1 MGYPAPQIIYVQSIA
16 YPPQQAPAQVGHAS
30 WETDNAEKGFG
41 EMPDMPG
48 GWYQPPTSEELA
60 DINRVGPAV
69 PLGAGAGGTYLPTF
83 VAGMPSGDPL
93 VSHDFGSWLSKTFRA
108 VARSWKGLLVVNTVG
123 LAMTFAAMWAIAS
136 AARGSVSF
144 GEGESTTVASL
155 IVSAMV
161 SLFGV
166 GMAAMV
172 GMSFTQAAAAYVL
185 VADAEENK
193 GRLRLGR
200 ALSFGFRSAPRVLW
214 GSFATMV
221 LTFLAMV
228 VGVAVVLIVVAPAAA
243 SAGPLRPLV
252 SLASLAI
259 VLGPAIYLFVTMQT
273 SMVGVASF
281 ETGSIVGRC
290 KSRIRGHWWSMFV
303 RGLLVGALLF
313 AISAAM
319 SSVVHMSDWVNSSSS
334 RSVGPPASPAGLAAT
349 FAFYVAAF
357 CIQAPAQLV
366 SYAELRSHVDGP
378 VITSYLAEEAQ

>member
-1 MGYPAPQIIYVQSIA
+1 
-16 YPPQQAPAQVGHAS
+16 
-30 WETDNAEKGFG
+30 
-41 EMPDMPG
+41 
-48 GWYQPPTSEELA
+48 
-60 DINRVGPAV
+60 
-69 PLGAGAGGTYLPTF
+69 
-83 VAGMPSGDPL
+83 
-93 VSHDFGSWLSKTFRA
+93 
-108 VARSWKGLLVVNTVG
+108 
-123 LAMTFAAMWAIAS
+123 
-136 AARGSVSF
+136 
-144 GEGESTTVASL
+144 
-155 IVSAMV
+155 
-161 SLFGV
+161 
-166 GMAAMV
+166 
-172 GMSFTQAAAAYVL
+172 
-185 VADAEENK
+185 
-193 GRLRLGR
+193 
-200 ALSFGFRSAPRVLW
+200 
-214 GSFATMV
+214 
-221 LTFLAMV
+221 
-228 VGVAVVLIVVAPAAA
+228 VLIVVAPAAA
-243 SAGPLRPLV
+243 SAGPLRPLA